1 MTKEHADILDAIG
14 KYLDK
19 NPSARFMQALSNL
32 NITEFADPINPEKKG
47 HLLRDAYNDSDIKV
61 LTRIRKA

>member
-32 NITEFADPINPEKKG
+32 KITEFADPVNPEKKG
-47 HLLRDAYNDSDIKV
+47 HLLRDAYNDSDVKV
-61 LTRIRKA
+61 LQRIRKT